1 MADEFVPQEQEDE
14 DINPNDGDL
23 IISGLGSFG
32 SLYVSGN
39 STFADINAGIITA
52 SQINAS
58 IIGISTLSVGYA
70 STAGIATYASTAGIA
85 TYADAAGI
93 STTSQGLTGTPN
105 ITVGVIT
112 ASAYVATG
120 TTAVYA
126 GINTS
131 TIDSNTTSFHY
142 VTFDT
147 TNSGVN
153 ISNFI
158 SGKKFEILC
167 RNSSIGSRNI
177 IIRSSITTTGHT
189 ALPQIVHS
197 AGTITNGTISIAAGS
212 GIHINVFN
220 MNGTIVGSY

>member
-58 IIGISTLSVGYA
+58 IIGISTLSVG
-70 STAGIATYASTAGIA
+70 YASTAGIA